1 MPTWLLVDLVVIVL
15 AILIVLLLSL
25 SDIRRYLRIRNL

>member
-1 MPTWLLVDLVVIVL
+1 MPIWLFVVLVVIVL

>member
-1 MPTWLLVDLVVIVL
+1 MPIWLLVVLVVIVL